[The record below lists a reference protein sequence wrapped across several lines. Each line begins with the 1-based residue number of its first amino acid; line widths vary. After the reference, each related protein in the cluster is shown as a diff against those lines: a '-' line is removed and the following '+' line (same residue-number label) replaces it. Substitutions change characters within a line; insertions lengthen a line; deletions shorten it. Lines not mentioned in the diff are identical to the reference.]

1 MEMKF
6 FVIEKIHTCDII
18 SDIMTKSLLSEKFGF
33 CKRQTSLVEPFKQVR
48 KGKIIG
54 FGPFSFR
61 L

>member
-18 SDIMTKSLLSEKFGF
+18 SDIMTKSLSSEKFGF
-33 CKRQTSLVEPFKQVR
+33 CKRQTSLVEPSKQVR
-48 KGKIIG
+48 KGKNIV
-54 FGPFSFR
+54 FGPFSFS